1 MVYYSNCLEWH
12 LDDERKLRTPQSSVW
27 SCQVASESFE
37 FAFNRFA
44 AAHAKSQDHRVLCG
58 VFSFG
63 ADRTPH
69 DSKHSN
75 LGGVEEKR
83 DTVCR
88 KARVQLPNNP
98 WGWSHRQAQGHTVQI
113 RSMTIHESGVKP
125 SLSTPVGVG
134 GSLDEIFTYCLFLG
148 DK

>member
-1 MVYYSNCLEWH
+1 MMYHSNCLEWH
-12 LDDERKLRTPQSSVW
+12 LDDERIKTPQGSVW
-27 SCQVASESFE
+27 SCRTASESFDP
-37 FAFNRFA
+37 FNRLA
-44 AAHAKSQDHRVLCG
+44 VAHAKSRDHRASCG
-58 VFSFG
+58 VFAFG

-88 KARVQLPNNP
+88 KARVQLPNSP

-113 RSMTIHESGVKP
+113 RSMTIHASGVKP

-134 GSLDEIFTYCLFLG
+134 GSLDEIFTYCLF
-148 DK
+148 